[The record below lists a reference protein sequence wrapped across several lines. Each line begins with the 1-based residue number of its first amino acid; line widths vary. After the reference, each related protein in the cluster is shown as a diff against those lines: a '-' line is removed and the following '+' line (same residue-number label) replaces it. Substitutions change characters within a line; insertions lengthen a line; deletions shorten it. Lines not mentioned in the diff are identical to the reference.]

1 MPVTAQP
8 LKVLGGGEAEGATPP
23 GPAGKLGVLRRRTT
37 TQIPTG
43 LRSLQAC
50 DSGLASWALFC
61 CRSAAGRGLYTVLG
75 QPEGSI
81 RKMIPALRRRFNA
94 NFTPDKYHKF
104 LQRIDDACGTHV
116 QFRLSETPCFFPKA
130 LIDRMA
136 TDGKNLIRQLVDN
149 PAYRAKSEEA
159 VPAEFKV
166 PNEAQ
171 HPMFVQV
178 DFGLVRDPN
187 GELQPKLVELQ
198 AFPSL
203 YAYQTAM
210 AETCIDVYQ
219 LNQFSRPGKM
229 KYFLGGLDAHSYRAL
244 LRRAVVGEHDPENV
258 ILMEIHPN
266 QQKTL
271 PDFLL
276 TEKLLGVRAV
286 DIVDIKKD
294 GRRLYYE
301 RNGKHVP
308 IERIYNRAIVDELE
322 RRNVKLNFDW
332 RDDLDVEWAGHP
344 NWYFRISKFSIP
356 YLKHATVPKTWFLDQ
371 LEGIPTDL
379 ENYALKPLYSF
390 AGLGVVIAPKKEDVA
405 AIPAEKRPYYILQ
418 ERMHF
423 EPVIETPLGGTK
435 AEVRV
440 MYVWLEELTAVLTI
454 IRMGRGLMMGVDH
467 NKNMEWVGAS
477 AGFFVE

>member
-1 MPVTAQP
+1 MIPSLRQP
-8 LKVLGGGEAEGATPP
+8 FNDSFSPEKYQIF
-23 GPAGKLGVLRRRTT
+23 LRRV
-37 TQIPTG
+37 
-43 LRSLQAC
+43 
-50 DSGLASWALFC
+50 D
-61 CRSAAGRGLYTVLG
+61 
-75 QPEGSI
+75 E
-81 RKMIPALRRRFNA
+81 
-94 NFTPDKYHKF
+94 
-104 LQRIDDACGTHV
+104 ACGTHV
-116 QFRLSETPCFFPKA
+116 QFRLSETPCFFPKS
-130 LIDRMA
+130 LIERMA
-136 TDGKNLIRQLVDN
+136 RGGQDLIRQLVDN
-149 PAYRAKSEEA
+149 PAYRARSDEA

-178 DFGLVRDPN
+178 DFGLVRDAR

-203 YAYQTAM
+203 YAYQPSLAD
-210 AETCIDVYQ
+210 AYVDVYA
-219 LNQFSRPGKM
+219 LDRRL
-229 KYFLGGLDAHSYRAL
+229 KYLLSGLAGSSYREL
-244 LRRAVVGEHDPENV
+244 LRRAIVGSHDPDNV
-258 ILMEIHPN
+258 ILMEIDPAR
-266 QQKTL
+266 QKTL

-276 TEKLLGVRAV
+276 TEKMLGVRAV

-294 GRRLYYE
+294 GARLYYD
-301 RNGKHVP
+301 RGGKRIP
-308 IERIYNRAIVDELE
+308 IRRIYNRAIVDELE
-322 RRNVKLNFDW
+322 RKNVKLSFDW

-356 YLKHATVPKTWFLDQ
+356 YLKHTSVPKTWFLDR
-371 LEGIPTDL
+371 LEEIPPDL

-390 AGLGVVIAPKKEDVA
+390 AGLGVVIAPKKEDIA

-423 EPVIETPLGGTK
+423 EPVIATPFGGTK

-440 MYVWLEELTAVLTI
+440 MYIWLDELTPVMTI

-477 AGFFVE
+477 AALYLDE